1 MSVSGLSRLR
11 RTGSVRDLVAQTRI
25 SPSDIILPYFV
36 VEGQNIKEPI
46 PSMPGVFHFSIDLML
61 EDIELRKGIGAVLLF
76 GIADKKDEAGSEAY
90 SPEGIVQRAT
100 RAIKNKFK
108 DLVVVTDVCLCGYT
122 ANGHCCYFING
133 KKDLNKT
140 LEALSETA
148 LSLAEAGADLV
159 APSAMM
165 DGQVKSIRKKLD
177 ENGLDD
183 TGILAYSAKYA
194 SSFYGPFRDA
204 LDSAPQFGDRKT
216 YQMDFRNAD
225 EAMREIRQD
234 IIEGS
239 DIVMVK
245 PALSYL
251 DIIYRGKNEFE
262 VPVAAYNVSGEY
274 TMIKNFANGD
284 REVEKKLA
292 LEVLTSIKRAGADL
306 IISYF
311 GNDIVEW
318 TGSK

>member
-133 KKDLNKT
+133 KK
-140 LEALSETA
+140 
-148 LSLAEAGADLV
+148 
-159 APSAMM
+159 
-165 DGQVKSIRKKLD
+165 
-177 ENGLDD
+177 
-183 TGILAYSAKYA
+183 
-194 SSFYGPFRDA
+194 
-204 LDSAPQFGDRKT
+204 
-216 YQMDFRNAD
+216 
-225 EAMREIRQD
+225 
-234 IIEGS
+234 
-239 DIVMVK
+239 
-245 PALSYL
+245 
-251 DIIYRGKNEFE
+251 
-262 VPVAAYNVSGEY
+262 
-274 TMIKNFANGD
+274 
-284 REVEKKLA
+284 
-292 LEVLTSIKRAGADL
+292 TSTKHLRP
-306 IISYF
+306 
-311 GNDIVEW
+311 
-318 TGSK
+318 